1 MQGSSAAGHGENG
14 GDMWH
19 PLHTAPCP
27 VLGTVWIKAILL
39 WSRPMRRLSPAS
51 TSPGISGLE
60 EIQAVVIFLACW
72 DSD

>member
-1 MQGSSAAGHGENG
+1 MC
-14 GDMWH
+14 H

-39 WSRPMRRLSPAS
+39 WFCPMRRLSPAS
-51 TSPGISGLE
+51 TSPGIPGLG
-60 EIQAVVIFLACW
+60 EIQPVAVLLACW